1 MDSFLTATQPPPVFL
16 APDRFVTIKIFA
28 AISGFTE
35 KAIRRK
41 IESGVW
47 IERREYFIER
57 REYFRSPD
65 SHIFIDREGVQKWV
79 MRGV

>member
-41 IESGVW
+41 IESGV
-47 IERREYFIER
+47 
-57 REYFRSPD
+57 
-65 SHIFIDREGVQKWV
+65 
-79 MRGV
+79 

>member
-1 MDSFLTATQPPPVFL
+1 MNTASVSTPPPPVFL
-16 APDRFVTIKIFA
+16 SPDRFVTIKIFA

-47 IERREYFIER
+47 IERREYF
-57 REYFRSPD
+57 RSPD

-79 MRGV
+79 MRGA

>member
-1 MDSFLTATQPPPVFL
+1 MSTAHAEHQLTPVYL
-16 APDRFVTIKIFA
+16 APDRFVTIKIYA

-47 IERREYFIER
+47 IERREFVR
-57 REYFRSPD
+57 APD

-79 MRGV
+79 THGV

>member
-47 IERREYFIER
+47 IERREYF
-57 REYFRSPD
+57 RSPD

-79 MRGV
+79 MRGA